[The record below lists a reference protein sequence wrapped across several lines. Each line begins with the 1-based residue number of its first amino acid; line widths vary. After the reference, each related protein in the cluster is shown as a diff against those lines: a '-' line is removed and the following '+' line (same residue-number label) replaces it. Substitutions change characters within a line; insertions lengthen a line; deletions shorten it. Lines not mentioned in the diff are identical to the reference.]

1 MCQWLK
7 YASLQPE
14 PLLRYL
20 ALAFA
25 LACMLSA
32 AAPAYAHFF
41 GATKDVDGFQVVFQP
56 FPSAPVIGTNT
67 TLNFSVLYNGSNIY
81 NVHSAVT
88 ITEKDGPVI
97 FQDPYRLY
105 EISDITVP
113 YRFEKAGSYVVTV
126 QMRIAG
132 HEKYGAQ
139 PLTASFDVSASPPGI
154 PFDELLLYYATPAAV
169 AVAAIAVY
177 LHSRG
182 RL

>member
-1 MCQWLK
+1 M
-7 YASLQPE
+7 
-14 PLLRYL
+14 LRYL

-25 LACMLSA
+25 FAGMLSV
-32 AAPAYAHFF
+32 APAHAHFS

-56 FPSAPVIGTNT
+56 FPSAPVIGANS
-67 TLNFSVLYNGSNIY
+67 TLNFSVLYNGSNVY

-88 ITEKDGPVI
+88 IAEKDGAVI

-113 YRFEKAGSYVVTV
+113 YRFEQAGSYVVTV
-126 QMRIAG
+126 QTRIAG
-132 HEKYGAQ
+132 HEKYEAQ
-139 PLTASFDVSASPPGI
+139 PLAASFDVSASPPGM
-154 PFDELLLYYATPAAV
+154 PFDEILLYYATPAAV

-177 LHSRG
+177 LHSRD

>member
-1 MCQWLK
+1 M
-7 YASLQPE
+7 
-14 PLLRYL
+14 LRYV

-25 LACMLSA
+25 LAGLLT
-32 AAPAYAHFF
+32 AAPAPAPAHAHFF
-41 GATKDVDGFQVVFQP
+41 GATMDIDGFQVVFQP
-56 FPSAPVIGTNT
+56 FPSAPVVGANSM
-67 TLNFSVLYNGSNIY
+67 LNFSVLYNGSNVY
-81 NVHSAVT
+81 NVHSAVRVA
-88 ITEKDGPVI
+88 EKDGTVI

-113 YRFEKAGSYVVTV
+113 YRFEQAGSYVVTV
-126 QMRIAG
+126 QTRIAG
-132 HEKYGAQ
+132 HEKYEAL

-154 PFDELLLYYATPAAV
+154 PFDELLLYYATPAAF